1 MTLFGECLGLLLVL
15 LSIAFVAWMATGG
28 ILLPGPTS
36 VKIFV
41 PGEGRGDGLEQT
53 VRGLLWLRRMGLWR
67 GTVSIEDR
75 GLDREGLLLARALAR
90 QHGVEFTLNENEG
103 L

>member
-15 LSIAFVAWMATGG
+15 LSIAFVAWMAAGG

-41 PGEGRGDGLEQT
+41 PGEGRGDGLEQM
-53 VRGLLWLRRMGLWR
+53 VRGLLWLRRTGLWR
-67 GTVSIEDR
+67 GTVVIEDR
-75 GLDREGLLLARALAR
+75 GLDREGQQLARTLAR